1 MDTFFSR
8 LLLNALYIACLLPAA
23 GWANDENYILKAGDG
38 LMMKV
43 FNEAELETETRI
55 LRTGEV
61 SFPLI
66 GSLKLE
72 GLTVQEA
79 VGKIYELY
87 NADYLVE
94 PKITLSVTDYAPE
107 YVDVLGE
114 VKTAGR
120 VRIPSGGRLDLASLF
135 AMAGGFTEEADRN
148 RITVIKGDGQVLKYN
163 GSQASE
169 ASLQRVLLSPSDRVI
184 VGKSAFVGRTFT
196 ILGEVKAEGPYPF
209 PLNGRLDIVAAMAA
223 AGGLTE
229 LANAKKVTV
238 RRGEQTIELD
248 YQSLS
253 REGQKFAIQPGDII
267 SIARRIF

>member
-1 MDTFFSR
+1 MASSFSK
-8 LLLNALYIACLLPAA
+8 LLRGGLCSVLVLTGQALAD
-23 GWANDENYILKAGDG
+23 DENYILKPGDG

-43 FNEAELETETRI
+43 FNEAELDTETRI

-66 GSLKLE
+66 GSIRVE
-72 GLTVQEA
+72 GLTVPEA
-79 VGKIYELY
+79 VARVFELY

-94 PKITLSVTDYAPE
+94 PKITLTVTDYAPE

-148 RITVIKGDGQVLKYN
+148 RITVMKADGKVLKYN

-169 ASLQRVLLSPSDRVI
+169 ASLQRVVLSPSDRVI
-184 VGKSAFVGRTFT
+184 VGKSSFVGRTFT

-229 LANAKKVTV
+229 LANPKKVTV
-238 RRGEQTIELD
+238 RRAERTIQLD

-253 REGQKFAIQPGDII
+253 REGRKFAIEPGDII

>member
-1 MDTFFSR
+1 MHHFFFRSFASVVSGV
-8 LLLNALYIACLLPAA
+8 LILTGGAL
-23 GWANDENYILKAGDG
+23 ANDEGYLLKAGDSI
-38 LMMKV
+38 MMKV
-43 FNEAELETETRI
+43 FNEVELDTETQI

-66 GSLKLE
+66 GSIRVE
-72 GLTVQEA
+72 GLTIQEA
-79 VGKIYELY
+79 SAKLYELY

-94 PKITLSVTDYAPE
+94 PKITLTVTSYAPE

-120 VRIPSGGRLDLASLF
+120 VKIPSGGRLDLASLF
-135 AMAGGFTEEADRN
+135 AMAGGFTAEADRN
-148 RITVIKGDGQVLKYN
+148 RITVMKADGKVLKYN

-169 ASLQRVLLSPSDRVI
+169 AALQRIFLSPSDRVI
-184 VGKSAFVGRTFT
+184 VGKSSFVGRTFT
-196 ILGEVKAEGPYPF
+196 ILGEVKSEGPYPF
-209 PLNGRLDIVAAMAA
+209 PLNGRLDIVAAVAA

-229 LANAKKVTV
+229 LANPKKVTV
-238 RRGEQTIELD
+238 RRAEQTIQLD

-253 REGQKFAIQPGDII
+253 REGQKFVIKPGDII